1 MRLHKLKA
9 SDKTGTYLVDS
20 PVTEND
26 ILQMAKQL
34 ASLRLCK
41 GRALTSP
48 KEVFSHLQAL
58 LADYEH
64 EVFALLMLDSRH
76 RVIAFEELFRGT
88 LDGTSVYPREVVKL
102 ALEHNA
108 AALILVH
115 NHPSGDPEAR
125 MADRNLTTKLQDAL
139 NLVGVRTLDHNVVG
153 DEGCVSLAEL
163 GYLCRRPYEATATH
177 VRSRAHV
184 CRDLG
189 WLPDDNAASDFDGA
203 LSAAAGCSSTCVLDP

>member
-9 SDKTGTYLVDS
+9 SDTTGTYLVES

-26 ILQMAKQL
+26 ILLMARQL
-34 ASLRLCK
+34 ASLRLRK

-88 LDGTSVYPREVVKL
+88 LDGASVYPREVVKL

-108 AALILVH
+108 ALILVH
-115 NHPSGDPEAR
+115 NHPSGDPEPS

-139 NLVGVRTLDHNVVG
+139 NLVGVRTLDHIVMGN
-153 DEGCVSLAEL
+153 EGCVSLAEL
-163 GYLCRRPYEATATH
+163 GYL
-177 VRSRAHV
+177 
-184 CRDLG
+184 
-189 WLPDDNAASDFDGA
+189 
-203 LSAAAGCSSTCVLDP
+203 